1 MKVAIVQTK
10 PRKGDR
16 EANVADLIDAFKQL
30 QDDPPDLIALPEA
43 ALTGYFLEGGVYELA
58 ESSAAFARR
67 LGAAWKAAG
76 ARGHVDAVSG
86 FFENDSG
93 TYYNS
98 ALYARLEPSGKAEI
112 THVHR
117 KLFLPTYGV
126 FDEERF
132 HSRGKRLE
140 AFPTRFGRA
149 AIMICEDAW
158 HGIVPT
164 IAAVKGARIFLIPS
178 ASPGRGIAGA
188 GELESITRWRAL
200 LQNYA
205 SEHGVFIIYAGLA
218 GFEGGKGM
226 TGSSQIINPR
236 GDVVVAAGPLEAC
249 IVRAEIDLAEIEIAR
264 AGLPLLGDLNAVL
277 PDLLAELESVPSV
290 ADVSRESRV

>member
-1 MKVAIVQTK
+1 MNARARVAIIQTK
-10 PRKGDR
+10 PRKGDLD
-16 EANVADLIDAFKQL
+16 ANVAELIDAFAQL
-30 QDDPPDLIALPEA
+30 QDDSPDLIALPEA

-58 ESSAAFARR
+58 ESAAAFSRR
-67 LGAAWKAAG
+67 LGSAWHAAG
-76 ARGHVDAVSG
+76 ARSSVDIVSG
-86 FFENDSG
+86 FFENDAG

-98 ALYARLEPSGKAEI
+98 ALYATLEPSGEARVV
-112 THVHR
+112 HVHR

-140 AFPTRFGRA
+140 TFATRFGRV

-164 IAAVKGARIFLIPS
+164 IAAVKGARLFVIPS
-178 ASPGRGIAGA
+178 ASPGRGIQGP
-188 GELESITRWRAL
+188 GELESIARWRTL

-226 TGSSQIINPR
+226 TGSSQIVGPR
-236 GDVVVAAGPLEAC
+236 GDVIVSAGALDAC
-249 IVRAEIDLAEIEIAR
+249 IVRAEIDLAEIDVAR
-264 AGLPLLGDLNAVL
+264 AGLPLLGDLHAVL
-277 PDLLAELESVPSV
+277 PDLVSELRDTIPS
-290 ADVSRESRV
+290 

>member
-1 MKVAIVQTK
+1 MRIAIVQNK

-16 EANVADLIDAFKQL
+16 DANVAELTGALRQL
-30 QDDPPDLIALPEA
+30 QDDPPHLIALPEA

-58 ESSAAFARR
+58 ESATTFARR
-67 LGAAWKAAG
+67 LGEAWRAAG
-76 ARGHVDAVSG
+76 ARASVDIVGG
-86 FFENDSG
+86 FFENDAG

-98 ALYARLEPSGKAEI
+98 ALYATLESSGDARVV
-112 THVHR
+112 HVHR

-132 HSRGKRLE
+132 HSRGKRIE
-140 AFPTRFGRA
+140 TFSTQFGRA

-164 IAAVKGARIFLIPS
+164 IAAVKGARLFFVPS
-178 ASPGRGIAGA
+178 ASPGRGINAR
-188 GELESITRWRAL
+188 GELESIARWRTL

-205 SEHGVFIIYAGLA
+205 IEHGVFIIYAGLA

-226 TGSSQIINPR
+226 TGSSQIVGPR
-236 GDVVVAAGPLEAC
+236 GDVIVSAGPLEAC
-249 IVRAEIDLAEIEIAR
+249 IVRAEIDLAEIDMAR

-277 PDLLAELESVPSV
+277 PDLVSELKDTVPS
-290 ADVSRESRV
+290 

>member
-1 MKVAIVQTK
+1 MRIAIVQNK
-10 PRKGDR
+10 PLKGDR
-16 EANVADLIDAFKQL
+16 DANVAELIGALRQL
-30 QDDPPDLIALPEA
+30 QDDPPHLIALPEA

-58 ESSAAFARR
+58 ESAGAFAQR
-67 LGAAWKAAG
+67 LGEAWRAAG
-76 ARGHVDAVSG
+76 ARSSVDIVGG
-86 FFENDSG
+86 FFENDQG

-98 ALYARLEPSGKAEI
+98 ALYATLEPSAQARI
-112 THVHR
+112 AHVHR

-140 AFPTRFGRA
+140 TFSTQFGRA

-164 IAAVKGARIFLIPS
+164 IAAVKGARLFFIPS

-188 GELESITRWRAL
+188 AGELESIARWRTL

-226 TGSSQIINPR
+226 TGSSQIVGPR
-236 GDVVVAAGPLEAC
+236 GEVVVSAGALEAC
-249 IVRAEIDLAEIEIAR
+249 IVRAEIDLGEIDMAR
-264 AGLPLLGDLNAVL
+264 AGLPLLGDLHAVL
-277 PDLLAELESVPSV
+277 PDLVSELKDTVPS
-290 ADVSRESRV
+290 

>member
-1 MKVAIVQTK
+1 MKIAIIQTK

-16 EANVADLIDAFKQL
+16 DANVRDLIDAFKQL
-30 QDDPPDLIALPEA
+30 HEDPPDLVALPEA

-58 ESSAAFARR
+58 ETAAAFARR
-67 LGAAWKAAG
+67 LGAAWRASG
-76 ARGHVDAVSG
+76 ARKPVEIVSG
-86 FFENDSG
+86 FFENDEG

-98 ALYARLEPSGKAEI
+98 AVYAKLDPSGAAQI
-112 THVHR
+112 VHVHR

-132 HSRGKRLE
+132 HSRGRRLE
-140 AFPTRFGRA
+140 TFGTAFGRA

-164 IAAVKGARIFLIPS
+164 IAAVKGARVFLIPS
-178 ASPGRGIAGA
+178 ASPGRGIGTP
-188 GELESITRWRAL
+188 GELESIGRWRSL

-226 TGSSQIINPR
+226 TGSSQIIGPR
-236 GDVVVAAGPLEAC
+236 GEVIVSAGALEAC
-249 IVRAEIDLAEIEIAR
+249 IVRARIDLAEIDVAR
-264 AGLPLLGDLNAVL
+264 AGLPLLGDLHAVL
-277 PDLLAELESVPSV
+277 PDLLAELENPS
-290 ADVSRESRV
+290 AGEIPSEMRR

>member
-1 MKVAIVQTK
+1 MRVAIIQNK

-16 EANVADLIDAFKQL
+16 DANIKELIAAFKQL
-30 QDDPPDLIALPEA
+30 QDDPPHLVALPEA

-58 ESSAAFARR
+58 ESSRDFARR
-67 LGAAWKAAG
+67 LGKAWHAA
-76 ARGHVDAVSG
+76 RPSTSIDVVCG
-86 FFENDSG
+86 FFENDAG

-98 ALYARLEPSGKAEI
+98 ALYATLEPNGEAQVV
-112 THVHR
+112 HVHR

-140 AFPTRFGRA
+140 TFATRFGRG

-164 IAAVKGARIFLIPS
+164 IAAVKGARLFFIPS
-178 ASPGRGIAGA
+178 ASPGRGIAGN
-188 GELESITRWRAL
+188 GELESIARWRSL

-226 TGSSQIINPR
+226 TGSSQVIGPR
-236 GDVVVAAGPLEAC
+236 GDVIVSAGALEAC
-249 IVRAEIDLAEIEIAR
+249 IVRAEIDLAEIDMAR
-264 AGLPLLGDLNAVL
+264 AGLPLLGDLHSVL
-277 PDLLAELESVPSV
+277 PDLISELEDTVPS
-290 ADVSRESRV
+290 